1 MKKILLFAIASLLYF
16 SGSSQKVFKEQRI
29 GIGYYPSYEGSHT
42 FWLSYNFNNRKRKI
56 VYTVQGM
63 YGFNVTGVTRDRNF
77 SVGIKPSVR
86 VMRLFKKKLDIR
98 LNTFVAYTNFR
109 YSSYSFPKKE
119 YPLTYKGPSL
129 LPGLDLEVDLSQ
141 RVSIRLGAN
150 AGIFYA
156 HVVDY
161 IYNPSLGPSNYDRRD
176 ANGNFY
182 ILLFDFNVLYKYT
195 KNYLP
200 NQR

>member
-1 MKKILLFAIASLLYF
+1 
-16 SGSSQKVFKEQRI
+16 
-29 GIGYYPSYEGSHT
+29 
-42 FWLSYNFNNRKRKI
+42 
-56 VYTVQGM
+56 
-63 YGFNVTGVTRDRNF
+63 
-77 SVGIKPSVR
+77 
-86 VMRLFKKKLDIR
+86 MRLFKKKLDIR